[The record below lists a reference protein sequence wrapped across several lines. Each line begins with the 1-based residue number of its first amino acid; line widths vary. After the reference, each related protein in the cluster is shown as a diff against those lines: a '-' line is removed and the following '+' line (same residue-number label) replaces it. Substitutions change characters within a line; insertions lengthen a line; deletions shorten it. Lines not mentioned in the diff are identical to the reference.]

1 MPAADE
7 EAVTWLADA
16 LPCEVVVNL
25 MTRDGVGCRCADGG
39 EFFAD
44 ADEPGGEVADDLVVV
59 LIVCLE
65 TKAVTT
71 CGEVLRMNLYA
82 RLTQRCSIGR
92 TVDGGN
98 CTVVVSPA
106 EVSGRCVGGHLR
118 LIAVELDKSA

>member
-7 EAVTWLADA
+7 EAVPWLADA
-16 LPCEVVVNL
+16 LTCEVVVNL
-25 MTRDGVGCRCADGG
+25 MARVGVGCRSADGG

-59 LIVCLE
+59 LIVGLE

-71 CGEVLRMNLYA
+71 RCEVLRMNLYA

-92 TVDGGN
+92 TVDGGY

-106 EVSGRCVGGHLR
+106 EVSGRRVGGHLC